1 MKKTVIYTSLF
12 AALFLAACQ
21 SNTNQ
26 GTSGIRLPVANSAL
40 HRYRT
45 PQQKQAHLRL
55 ARQKVLVKQVLSQ
68 ISKCLQ
74 LVQ

>member
-26 GTSGIRLPVANSAL
+26 GTTLFSGIGILNKRKYIFV
-40 HRYRT
+40 
-45 PQQKQAHLRL
+45 
-55 ARQKVLVKQVLSQ
+55 
-68 ISKCLQ
+68 
-74 LVQ
+74 